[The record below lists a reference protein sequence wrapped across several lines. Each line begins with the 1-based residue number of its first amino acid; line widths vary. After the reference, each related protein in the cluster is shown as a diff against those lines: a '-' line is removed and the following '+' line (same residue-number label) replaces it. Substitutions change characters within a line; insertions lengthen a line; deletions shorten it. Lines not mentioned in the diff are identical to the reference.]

1 MRITARNM
9 YELKGLL
16 KKHVRFGRIT
26 QDQADAIIAKASV
39 SEHKPVLS
47 KETTISSEA
56 FPSIVK
62 TAVNYYLDSFHDTVT
77 IQHLIPKAASENGD
91 LK

>member
-1 MRITARNM
+1 M

-26 QDQADAIIAKASV
+26 IAKASV
-39 SEHKPVLS
+39 SEHKLVLS